1 VFADRIEVSNPGE
14 LPAPLT
20 PERLRHPHNSIAR
33 NHRICEALFLTR
45 YIEKFGTGTLMMIRE
60 SAAHGLPEPQ
70 FEQRPGEFVIKIWRD
85 WLTETVLAELQL
97 NRRQRRAI
105 AYLKTHGRIGNS
117 EYQSLVGTAKR
128 TAHRDL
134 TALTEKEVLLRTG
147 TRGKGTFYTL
157 RQLGHNWANWA
168 TPPTSSVETQTPPK
182 RGTLGPIGPQQQT
195 RRKPVKPVTVKGSAK
210 GPQMAQPS
218 SPARQ
223 ATKGQREQPTPKRKA
238 TKRK

>member
-1 VFADRIEVSNPGE
+1 VVVEAIVNAIAHRDYASGAAVQVSVFADRIEVSNPGE

-20 PERLRHPHNSIAR
+20 PERLRHPHSSIAR

-97 NRRQRRAI
+97 NQRQRQAI
-105 AYLKTHGRIGNS
+105 SYLKTHGRIGNS
-117 EYQSLVGTAKR
+117 EYQRLVVTAKR

-134 TALTEKEVLLRTG
+134 TEMIEKRVLVRTG

-168 TPPTSSVETQTPPK
+168 TAANPTQT
-182 RGTLGPIGPQQQT
+182 RQT
-195 RRKPVKPVTVKGSAK
+195 RHGQGVCKGLTNGSTL
-210 GPQMAQPS
+210 S
-218 SPARQ
+218 TRQ
-223 ATKGQREQPTPKRKA
+223 TGH
-238 TKRK
+238 